1 MPVHFNE
8 QDGRRVTR
16 QTDIHVILNIVDGRV
31 VHEFQRTGDNMRGDD
46 PGDGLRGAF
55 HFGENGHHGF
65 GSLGRRHQFKDGLAG
80 KCQRAFRGDEQFGEV
95 VAVLAPPA
103 ASPGLHDFAGF
114 GQDFKAHDIFFRGAV
129 LQAAQPAG
137 VLGDVA
143 AHGGD
148 GHGPGVGRIKQPSG
162 RHCGRKVTG
171 YHAGL
176 NHRIHLFLIDFENPV
191 QAVGQDNDSVGTVGD
206 GPAAQVRPGTADSD
220 GDAFLIA
227 FLDQR
232 PKLVRACGTDD
243 KARNDRRQDCR
254 VIRVVLAIRLARQ
267 DILPADDLLD
277 FLNERKA

>member
-1 MPVHFNE
+1 MGTAAGQERGSPRGGLPDPRLFRGILGDHNFQRAGILEDLFHAHGLVGDLRRVPVHFNE

-65 GSLGRRHQFKDGLAG
+65 GSLGRRHQFEDGLAG

-148 GHGPGVGRIKQPSG
+148 GHGPGVGRIKQPAAATAAARSQVITPG
-162 RHCGRKVTG
+162 STTA
-171 YHAGL
+171 YISSSL
-176 NHRIHLFLIDFENPV
+176 ISRILSKL
-191 QAVGQDNDSVGTVGD
+191 
-206 GPAAQVRPGTADSD
+206 
-220 GDAFLIA
+220 
-227 FLDQR
+227 
-232 PKLVRACGTDD
+232 LVRIMTAS
-243 KARNDRRQDCR
+243 
-254 VIRVVLAIRLARQ
+254 VLSGMVPPLRFVPEPRIVMGM
-267 DILPADDLLD
+267 PSS
-277 FLNERKA
+277 